1 MLQLNVFVSS
11 FSKIKIKEKIVFY
24 RLMSTMLNAGMS
36 LIKSV
41 SVLEKQ
47 EKNPKFQKM
56 L

>member
-1 MLQLNVFVSS
+1 MTQLNEFVGS
-11 FSKIKIKEKIVFY
+11 FSKIKTKQKIIFY

-36 LIKSV
+36 LVKSV

-47 EKNPKFQKM
+47 EKNPKFKKI